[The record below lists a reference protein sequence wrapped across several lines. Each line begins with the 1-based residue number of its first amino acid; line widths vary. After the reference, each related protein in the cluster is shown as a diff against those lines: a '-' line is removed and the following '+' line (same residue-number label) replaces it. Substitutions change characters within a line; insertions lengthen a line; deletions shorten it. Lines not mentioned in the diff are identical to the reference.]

1 MSLEVKHPEFFD
13 INSPTQKVGGVV
25 SERFSKVTHRFP
37 MFSLGNAFSRSDLEV
52 FDERLRAQ
60 FPNVSYVVELK
71 IDGLAMSID
80 YEDGLFIQVC
90 NTWRW
95 YGG

>member
-1 MSLEVKHPEFFD
+1 
-13 INSPTQKVGGVV
+13 
-25 SERFSKVTHRFP
+25 

-71 IDGLAMSID
+71 IDGLAM
-80 YEDGLFIQVC
+80 
-90 NTWRW
+90 
-95 YGG
+95 